1 MNRILTVAQLV
12 AVCFSLL
19 LVAACGGGE
28 EQTAATPTGAV
39 SEGTPASPQPTS
51 PSDEVTPLPVTAT
64 NISARGAEVESLAN
78 TVVQHVTWEDGTTY
92 EETIS
97 DLVFRTA
104 GKPDAGHGHRVV
116 ARWLGDTSWQ
126 VIIYMR
132 VVDRST
138 DPETVTDLVGEF
150 YYDEEKDEFTAANG
164 RGVFALTGR
173 DPCLSDQPE
182 PGYCPLDEEVIP

>member
-1 MNRILTVAQLV
+1 MNRIFTVAQLV

-19 LVAACGGGE
+19 LMAACGGGE
-28 EQTAATPTGAV
+28 EDTTATPTGAV

-51 PSDEVTPLPVTAT
+51 PSDEGTPFPVTET
-64 NISARGAEVESLAN
+64 SISARGEAVERLAN
-78 TVVQHVTWEDGTTY
+78 TVLQHVTWEDGTTY

-116 ARWLGDTSWQ
+116 ARWLSDTNWQ

-138 DPETVTDLVGEF
+138 DPETVTDLTGQF
-150 YYDEEKDEFTAANG
+150 YYDEETDEFTAANG
-164 RGVFALTGR
+164 RAVFALTGR
-173 DPCLSDQPE
+173 DPCLSDQPQ
-182 PGYCPLDEEVIP
+182 PDYCPLDEEVSP